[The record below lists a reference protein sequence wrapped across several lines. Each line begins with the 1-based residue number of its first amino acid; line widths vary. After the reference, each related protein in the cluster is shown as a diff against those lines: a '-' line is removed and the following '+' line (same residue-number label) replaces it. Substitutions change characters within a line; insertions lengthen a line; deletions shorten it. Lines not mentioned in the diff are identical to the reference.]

1 MEGSGDTWN
10 EVWGSSG
17 FACLFCMRLERCG
30 RFSRVRVTLV
40 IKVNVRKHYAFYFAE
55 KFSGK
60 EKHQTDR

>member
-10 EVWGSSG
+10 EVKGSSR

-40 IKVNVRKHYAFYFAE
+40 ITVNVFYFA
-55 KFSGK
+55 KKSGK